1 MITNFEINKIY
12 EENLEAAFNIND
24 GVFENNNDTLVLS
37 TITPIK
43 NIKELTF

>member
-12 EENLEAAFNIND
+12 EQNLEATFNIND

-37 TITPIK
+37 TIIPIK